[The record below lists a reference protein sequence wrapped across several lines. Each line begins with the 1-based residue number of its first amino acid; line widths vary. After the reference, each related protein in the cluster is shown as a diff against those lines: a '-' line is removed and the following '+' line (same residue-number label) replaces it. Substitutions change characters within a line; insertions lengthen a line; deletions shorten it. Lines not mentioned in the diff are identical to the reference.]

1 MASPQQVKDYLASW
15 LQLGKPIRV
24 GLQQEPYSVQQV
36 VQGDRYSSEFEAL
49 WQYVQGPESGEC
61 SLDGVVPTV
70 ADLLTDQWEITDCS
84 RCQMPVSLPVAGIA
98 SPECPCHDLSNWPNT
113 ELPQPRTPVDSGQ
126 HLRSIYQRLTHTASD
141 QGYGP

>member
-24 GLQQEPYSVQQV
+24 GLQQEPYSVQRV
-36 VQGDRYSSEFEAL
+36 VQGDRYSPEFEAL
-49 WQYVQGPESGEC
+49 WQYVQGPESGDC

-70 ADLLTDQWEITDCS
+70 AELLTDQWEIIDCS

-98 SPECPCHDLSNWPNT
+98 SSECPCHDLSNWPNT
-113 ELPQPRTPVDSGQ
+113 DLPQPRSPVDSGK
-126 HLRSIYQRLTHTASD
+126 HLRSIYQRLTLTSSD
-141 QGYGP
+141 